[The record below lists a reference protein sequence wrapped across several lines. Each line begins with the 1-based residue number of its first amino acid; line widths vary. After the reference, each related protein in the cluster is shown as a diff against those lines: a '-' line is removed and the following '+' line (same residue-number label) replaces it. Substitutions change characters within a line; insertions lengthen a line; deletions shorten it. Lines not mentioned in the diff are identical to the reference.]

1 MPIDVIALLTPK
13 AGKADRVHPPIHS
26 PCHTP
31 LSNRFSQVQELLTTA
46 AAAVKEH
53 EPGTLRYHVQ
63 RETKGDAPVFVM
75 LETWVL
81 DSFAFFFC
89 FFRVRNIREEG
100 GRGGVASRWEEK
112 CWCSDDRYKDS
123 AAIAAHGKT
132 EYFKT
137 MGRTMKKED
146 LLAEPMRILV
156 TKEVGG

>member
-75 LETWVL
+75 LET
-81 DSFAFFFC
+81 
-89 FFRVRNIREEG
+89 
-100 GRGGVASRWEEK
+100 
-112 CWCSDDRYKDS
+112 
-123 AAIAAHGKT
+123 
-132 EYFKT
+132 
-137 MGRTMKKED
+137 
-146 LLAEPMRILV
+146 
-156 TKEVGG
+156 